1 MGIVADARARA
12 VDVILV
18 EDHMADMRLTVE
30 AIKEGAINCNLHWV
44 KDGVEACE
52 FLNQSGPPGEKPRP
66 DLILLDLNLPRMDG
80 RELRATLKSDSRRRQ
95 IPVLV
100 LTTSRAEDDIRRTY
114 DLHANCYI
122 SKRPLDFDGLVD
134 VFRSI
139 NSADRRYAAPEAGRL
154 NA

>member
-1 MGIVADARARA
+1 
-12 VDVILV
+12 
-18 EDHMADMRLTVE
+18 MRLTAE
-30 AIKEGAINCNLHWV
+30 AIKEGAIDCHLHWV
-44 KDGVEACE
+44 KDGVEACQ
-52 FLNQSGPPGEKPRP
+52 FLNQSGAFGEKPRP

-80 RELRATLKSDSRRRQ
+80 RELLATLKSDARLRQ

-122 SKRPLDFDGLVD
+122 SKRPLDFDGLID

-139 NSADRRYAAPEAGRL
+139 DSFWLSVATLPPKSEA
-154 NA
+154 